1 MAKPPKDEP
10 SKPAPAPQPPAPQ
23 PPAPQP
29 PAPQPQPPAPAPT
42 PQPSPG
48 GGGGHDDR
56 GGHGGHDDHD
66 DHDDHH
72 DHHDH
77 HCEHEHE
84 HYEAL
89 YRQLLDVRRLLDQ
102 LARTAEAERLQKRHE
117 HVPVRTS
124 DLMRGFQAAV
134 ARANRAALSGEFEG
148 EDIGRMAIK
157 DLEVSISAPI
167 IDGGHAD
174 DPTLMLPNIK
184 SVDETSA
191 RISLKFTVI
200 NTPGKSRT

>member
-1 MAKPPKDEP
+1 MPKTDGPVQPPP
-10 SKPAPAPQPPAPQ
+10 PATQPQPAAPQPSAVQ
-23 PPAPQP
+23 PPPPQ
-29 PAPQPQPPAPAPT
+29 
-42 PQPSPG
+42 PG
-48 GGGGHDDR
+48 GGSGGGGSGGGGSGGGSGGPPR
-56 GGHGGHDDHD
+56 GPEGDGH
-66 DHDDHH
+66 DHH

-77 HCEHEHE
+77 CWEHE

-89 YRQLLDVRRLLDQ
+89 YRQLLDVRRVLDQ
-102 LARTAEAERLQKRHE
+102 LAHAAEAERLQKRHE

-157 DLEVSISAPI
+157 DLRVSISAPI

-191 RISLKFTVI
+191 RISLEFTVI
-200 NTPGKSRT
+200 NTPGKPRT

>member
-1 MAKPPKDEP
+1 MPKPDAP
-10 SKPAPAPQPPAPQ
+10 SPPQPPPPQPAPQPAQ
-23 PPAPQP
+23 PPP
-29 PAPQPQPPAPAPT
+29 PT
-42 PQPSPG
+42 PDG
-48 GGGGHDDR
+48 GGGDDGGGDDPAKHHPPHGHA
-56 GGHGGHDDHD
+56 
-66 DHDDHH
+66 H
-72 DHHDH
+72 DHW
-77 HCEHEHE
+77 EHE

-89 YRQLLDVRRLLDQ
+89 HRQLLDVRRLLDQ
-102 LARTAEAERLQKRHE
+102 LTRAAEAEHLQKRHE
-117 HVPVRTS
+117 NVPVRTS

-134 ARANRAALSGEFEG
+134 ARANRAASSGEFEG

-200 NTPGKSRT
+200 NTPGKPRT